1 MVAAAAI
8 ETATNPVTIQR
19 EKNRAPTGPAGP
31 SGAPARLPAATV
43 SDESNEAALAQ
54 IFSTTTLTAPA
65 FHTKRNPALSALV
78 SALIETGA
86 PGPPVLPLAAMRSEH
101 ANAAILATLGLKTML
116 NPATCLLAATRFLG
130 LSGPAARLLVS
141 WAPALVL
148 ILGHATTK
156 LMSSRLKLATLAM
169 ATTPSG
175 QRGTSALK
183 HASVARNH
191 ASENTPAASA
201 MLVAWHTS
209 SRKHKPA
216 ARKAT
221 GLNILN
227 IRPAHRLAKAD
238 S

>member
-1 MVAAAAI
+1 MVAAVAI
-8 ETATNPVTIQR
+8 ETVINPVTIQSG
-19 EKNRAPTGPAGP
+19 KNHALTGPAGP
-31 SGAPARLPAATV
+31 NGAPAQLPAATV
-43 SDESNEAALAQ
+43 SDESNEAASAQ

-101 ANAAILATLGLKTML
+101 ANTATPVTPDRNWTL
-116 NPATCLLAATRFLG
+116 NPATCSLAATRFLG

-141 WAPALVL
+141 WAPAHALT
-148 ILGHATTK
+148 LGLATTK
-156 LMSSRLKLATLAM
+156 LMSSRLKPATLAM
-169 ATTPSG
+169 VTTPSG
-175 QRGTSALK
+175 QRGTSAHK
-183 HASVARNH
+183 HVWAAPSP